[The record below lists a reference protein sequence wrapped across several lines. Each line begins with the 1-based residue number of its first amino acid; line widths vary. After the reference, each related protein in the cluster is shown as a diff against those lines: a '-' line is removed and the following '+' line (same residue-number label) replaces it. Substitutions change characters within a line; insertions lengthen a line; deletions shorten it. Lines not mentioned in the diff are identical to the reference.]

1 MKTLCKKTFGVFLA
15 VLMLLSAVG
24 VGSYSVFAANTNTE
38 KSGATSASG
47 DTVYFQNTGNW
58 SKVNAYMWC
67 DGKSNVKNKDWPG
80 EAMTDEGDGVWS
92 YDIKGEYDHIIF
104 NNGSAQ
110 TGDIVY
116 PGNSMIY
123 KDGSWEVYDTSPLRI
138 TSFESDTKSPAYI
151 GSAIALTTT
160 TKTETTGVQYQYSVN
175 SQVIR
180 SYSADNSCVWN
191 PVASGD
197 YTVRVDVKD
206 NAGNQNFREMSFTIK
221 DPSQE
226 QKPVFLSSNPLTGNQ
241 IKTGTATNL
250 SVNAAGGNTGTKLL
264 FYKYVVKDP
273 SGEQVNTAYY
283 TLNKNYSFTAI
294 KSGTYTVDVSVQG
307 SDNQTITQQLKFVST
322 QNPTDPT
329 VPTEPTVTTPSK
341 TEPTVTTPSKTDPT
355 VTTPT
360 TATKPST
367 PDPSKILGDV
377 NGDGRV
383 DVKDAT
389 AIQKVFTGYDVN
401 PFDKS
406 VADFNKDGKMDVKDA
421 VAIQKILAK
430 AN

>member
-1 MKTLCKKTFGVFLA
+1 MKTLCKKSFGVFLA

-58 SKVNAYMWC
+58 SKVTAYMWYE
-67 DGKSNVKNKDWPG
+67 GKSNASNKSWPG

-104 NNGSAQ
+104 SNNGSSQ
-110 TGDIVY
+110 TGDITY

-123 KDGSWEVYDTSPLRI
+123 KDGKWEVYDTSPLRI

-151 GSAIALTTT
+151 GSAIVLTTT

-283 TLNKNYSFTAI
+283 TLNKNYSFTAT

-307 SDNQTITQQLKFVST
+307 SDNQTITQQLKFEST

-329 VPTEPTVTTPSK
+329 ENTQPTS
-341 TEPTVTTPSKTDPT
+341 PT

-360 TATKPST
+360 ETTTNT
-367 PDPSKILGDV
+367 PDPGKLLGDV
-377 NGDGRV
+377 NGDGKV

-389 AIQKVFTGYDVN
+389 AIQKAYTGYDVN
-401 PFDKS
+401 PFDES
-406 VADFNKDGKMDVKDA
+406 VADYNKDGRNDVKDA
-421 VAIQKILAK
+421 AAIQKYLALK
-430 AN
+430 

>member
-1 MKTLCKKTFGVFLA
+1 MKTLCKKSFGVFLA

-58 SKVNAYMWC
+58 SKVTAYMWYE
-67 DGKSNVKNKDWPG
+67 GKSNASNKSWPG

-104 NNGSAQ
+104 SNNGSSQ
-110 TGDIVY
+110 TGDITY

-123 KDGSWEVYDTSPLRI
+123 KDGKWEVYDTSPLRI

-151 GSAIALTTT
+151 GSAIVLTTT

-206 NAGNQNFREMSFTIK
+206 NAGNQNFREMSFSIK

-273 SGEQVNTAYY
+273 SGNQVNTAYY
-283 TLNKNYSFTAI
+283 TLNKNYSFTAT
-294 KSGTYTVDVSVQG
+294 KTGTYTVDVSVQG
-307 SDNQTITQQLKFVST
+307 SDNQTITQQLKFEST

-329 VPTEPTVTTPSK
+329 ENTQPTS
-341 TEPTVTTPSKTDPT
+341 PT

-360 TATKPST
+360 ETTTNT
-367 PDPSKILGDV
+367 PDPGKLLGDV
-377 NGDGRV
+377 NGDGKV
-383 DVKDAT
+383 DVQDAT
-389 AIQKVFTGYDVN
+389 AIQKAYTGYDVN
-401 PFDKS
+401 PFDES
-406 VADFNKDGKMDVKDA
+406 VADYNKDGRNDVKDA
-421 VAIQKILAK
+421 AAIQKYLALK
-430 AN
+430 

>member
-1 MKTLCKKTFGVFLA
+1 MKTLCKKSFGVFLA

-58 SKVNAYMWC
+58 SKVTAYMWYE
-67 DGKSNVKNKDWPG
+67 GKSNASNKSWPG

-104 NNGSAQ
+104 SNNGSSQ
-110 TGDIVY
+110 TGNITY

-123 KDGSWEVYDTSPLRI
+123 KDGKWEVYDTSPLRI

-151 GSAIALTTT
+151 GSAIVLTTT

-206 NAGNQNFREMSFTIK
+206 NAGNQNFREMSFSIK

-273 SGEQVNTAYY
+273 SGNQVNTAYY
-283 TLNKNYSFTAI
+283 TLNKNYSFTAT
-294 KSGTYTVDVSVQG
+294 KTGTYTVDVSVQG
-307 SDNQTITQQLKFVST
+307 SDNQTITQQLKFEST

-329 VPTEPTVTTPSK
+329 ENTQPTS
-341 TEPTVTTPSKTDPT
+341 PT

-360 TATKPST
+360 ETTTNT
-367 PDPSKILGDV
+367 PDPGKLLGDV
-377 NGDGRV
+377 NGDGKV

-389 AIQKVFTGYDVN
+389 AIQKAYTGYDVN
-401 PFDKS
+401 PFDES
-406 VADFNKDGKMDVKDA
+406 VADYNKDGRNDVKDA
-421 VAIQKILAK
+421 AAIQKYLALK
-430 AN
+430 

>member
-58 SKVNAYMWC
+58 SKVNAYMWY
-67 DGKSNVKNKDWPG
+67 DGKSNVKNKEWPG

-104 NNGSAQ
+104 NNGSGTQ
-110 TGDIVY
+110 TGNILY

-283 TLNKNYSFTAI
+283 TLNKNYSFTAT

-307 SDNQTITQQLKFVST
+307 SDNQTITQQLKFEST

-329 VPTEPTVTTPSK
+329 VPTV
-341 TEPTVTTPSKTDPT
+341 PTVTTPSKTDPT

-360 TATKPST
+360 TATEPST

-389 AIQKVFTGYDVN
+389 AIQKVFAGYDVN
-401 PFDKS
+401 SFDKS

>member
-1 MKTLCKKTFGVFLA
+1 MKTLCKKSFGVFLA

-24 VGSYSVFAANTNTE
+24 VGSYSVFAANTDTE

-47 DTVYFQNTGNW
+47 ETVYFQNTGKW
-58 SKVNAYMWC
+58 SRVNAYMWN
-67 DGKSNVKNKDWPG
+67 DSKGKSENHAWPG

-104 NNGSAQ
+104 NNGSSQ
-110 TGDIVY
+110 TGNITY

-123 KDGSWEVYDTSPLRI
+123 KDGKWEVYDTSPLRI

-151 GSAIALTTT
+151 GSAITLTTT

-175 SQVIR
+175 SQVI
-180 SYSADNSCVWN
+180 SNYSANNSCVWN
-191 PVASGD
+191 PASSGD

-221 DPSQE
+221 DPSHE
-226 QKPVFLSSNPLTGNQ
+226 QKPIFLSSNPLTGKQ

-273 SGEQVNTAYY
+273 AGEQVNTAYY
-283 TLNKNYSFTAI
+283 TLNKNYSFTAT
-294 KSGTYTVDVSVQG
+294 KAGTYTVDVSVQG
-307 SDNQTITQQLKFVST
+307 SDNQTITQQLKFEST
-322 QNPTDPT
+322 QNPTN
-329 VPTEPTVTTPSK
+329 PTENTQPSS
-341 TEPTVTTPSKTDPT
+341 PSVTTPSKTDPT

-360 TATKPST
+360 TATEPSN
-367 PDPSKILGDV
+367 PEPGKILGDV
-377 NGDGRV
+377 NGDGKV

-389 AIQKVFTGYDVN
+389 VIQKVYTGYDVN
-401 PFDKS
+401 PFDES
-406 VADFNKDGKMDVKDA
+406 VADYNKDGRKDVKDA
-421 VAIQKILAK
+421 VAIQKYLALK
-430 AN
+430 

>member
-1 MKTLCKKTFGVFLA
+1 
-15 VLMLLSAVG
+15 
-24 VGSYSVFAANTNTE
+24 
-38 KSGATSASG
+38 
-47 DTVYFQNTGNW
+47 
-58 SKVNAYMWC
+58 
-67 DGKSNVKNKDWPG
+67 
-80 EAMTDEGDGVWS
+80 
-92 YDIKGEYDHIIF
+92 
-104 NNGSAQ
+104 
-110 TGDIVY
+110 
-116 PGNSMIY
+116 
-123 KDGSWEVYDTSPLRI
+123 
-138 TSFESDTKSPAYI
+138 
-151 GSAIALTTT
+151 
-160 TKTETTGVQYQYSVN
+160 
-175 SQVIR
+175 
-180 SYSADNSCVWN
+180 
-191 PVASGD
+191 
-197 YTVRVDVKD
+197 
-206 NAGNQNFREMSFTIK
+206 MSFTIK

-307 SDNQTITQQLKFVST
+307 SDNQTITQQLKFEST

-341 TEPTVTTPSKTDPT
+341 TDPTVTTPSKTEPT

-360 TATKPST
+360 TATEPST

-377 NGDGRV
+377 NGDGVLNVR
-383 DVKDAT
+383 DSSL
-389 AIQKVFTGYDVN
+389 IQKKHTGMVVNSYDETV
-401 PFDKS
+401 S
-406 VADFNKDGKMDVKDA
+406 DFNKDGKMNVKDA
-421 VAIQKILAK
+421 VAIQKFLAK

>member
-58 SKVNAYMWC
+58 SKVNAYMWY
-67 DGKSNVKNKDWPG
+67 DGKSNVKNKEWPG

-104 NNGSAQ
+104 NNGSGTQ
-110 TGDIVY
+110 TGNIVY

-151 GSAIALTTT
+151 GSAIVLTTT

-283 TLNKNYSFTAI
+283 TLNKNYSFTAT

-307 SDNQTITQQLKFVST
+307 SDNQTITQQLKFEST

-341 TEPTVTTPSKTDPT
+341 TDPT

-360 TATKPST
+360 TATEPST
-367 PDPSKILGDV
+367 PDPGKILGDV

-389 AIQKVFTGYDVN
+389 AIQKVFAGYDVN
-401 PFDKS
+401 LFDKS

>member
-1 MKTLCKKTFGVFLA
+1 MKTLCKKSFGVFLA

-58 SKVNAYMWC
+58 SKVNAYMWY
-67 DGKSNVKNKDWPG
+67 DGKSNVKNKEWPG

-104 NNGSAQ
+104 NNGSGTQ
-110 TGDIVY
+110 TGNIVY

-241 IKTGTATNL
+241 IKTGTSTNL

-283 TLNKNYSFTAI
+283 TLNKNYSFTAT
-294 KSGTYTVDVSVQG
+294 KTGTYTVDVSVQG
-307 SDNQTITQQLKFVST
+307 SDNQTITQQLKFEST

-329 VPTEPTVTTPSK
+329 VPTVPTVTTPSK
-341 TEPTVTTPSKTDPT
+341 TEPTVTTP
-355 VTTPT
+355 T
-360 TATKPST
+360 TATEPST

-389 AIQKVFTGYDVN
+389 AIQKVFAGYDVN
-401 PFDKS
+401 LFDKS

>member
-1 MKTLCKKTFGVFLA
+1 MKTLCKKSFGVFLA

-58 SKVNAYMWC
+58 SKVTAYMWYE
-67 DGKSNVKNKDWPG
+67 GKSNASNKSWPG

-104 NNGSAQ
+104 SNNGSSQ
-110 TGDIVY
+110 TGDITY

-123 KDGSWEVYDTSPLRI
+123 KDGKWEVYDTSPLRI

-151 GSAIALTTT
+151 GSAIVLTTT

-206 NAGNQNFREMSFTIK
+206 NAGNQNFREMSFSIK

-264 FYKYVVKDP
+264 FYKYVVKDH
-273 SGEQVNTAYY
+273 SGNQVNTAYY
-283 TLNKNYSFTAI
+283 TLNKNYSFTAT
-294 KSGTYTVDVSVQG
+294 KTGTYTVDVSVQG
-307 SDNQTITQQLKFVST
+307 SDNQTITQQLKFEST

-329 VPTEPTVTTPSK
+329 ENTQPTS
-341 TEPTVTTPSKTDPT
+341 PT

-360 TATKPST
+360 ETTTNT
-367 PDPSKILGDV
+367 PDPGKLLGDV
-377 NGDGRV
+377 NGDGKV

-389 AIQKVFTGYDVN
+389 AIQKAYTGYDVN
-401 PFDKS
+401 PFDES
-406 VADFNKDGKMDVKDA
+406 VADYNKDGRNDVKDA
-421 VAIQKILAK
+421 AAIQKYLALK
-430 AN
+430 

>member
-1 MKTLCKKTFGVFLA
+1 MKTLCKKSFGVFLA

-58 SKVNAYMWC
+58 SKVNAYMWY
-67 DGKSNVKNKDWPG
+67 DGKSNANNKAWPG

-104 NNGSAQ
+104 SNNGSSQ
-110 TGDIVY
+110 TGNITY

-123 KDGSWEVYDTSPLRI
+123 KDGKWEVYDTSPLRI

-273 SGEQVNTAYY
+273 SGDQVNTAYY
-283 TLNKNYSFTAI
+283 TLNKNYSFTAT
-294 KSGTYTVDVSVQG
+294 KTGTYTVDVSVQG
-307 SDNQTITQQLKFVST
+307 SDNQTITQQLKFEST

-329 VPTEPTVTTPSK
+329 ENTQPTS
-341 TEPTVTTPSKTDPT
+341 PT

-360 TATKPST
+360 ETTTNT
-367 PDPSKILGDV
+367 PDPGKLLGDV
-377 NGDGRV
+377 NGDGKV

-389 AIQKVFTGYDVN
+389 AIQKAYTGYDVN
-401 PFDKS
+401 PFDES
-406 VADFNKDGKMDVKDA
+406 VVDYNKDGRKDVKDA
-421 VAIQKILAK
+421 VAIQKYLALK
-430 AN
+430 

>member
-1 MKTLCKKTFGVFLA
+1 MKTLCKKSFGVFLA

-24 VGSYSVFAANTNTE
+24 VGSYSVFAANTDTE

-58 SKVNAYMWC
+58 SKVNAYMWNE
-67 DGKSNVKNKDWPG
+67 GKNNVNNKAWPG

-92 YDIKGEYDHIIF
+92 YEIKGEYDHIIF
-104 NNGSAQ
+104 NNGSSQ
-110 TGDIVY
+110 TGNIVY

-180 SYSADNSCVWN
+180 SYSANNSCVWN
-191 PVASGD
+191 PASSGD
-197 YTVRVDVKD
+197 YTIRVDVKD

-226 QKPVFLSSNPLTGNQ
+226 EKPVFLSSNPLTGNQ

-273 SGEQVNTAYY
+273 AGEQVNTAYY
-283 TLNKNYSFTAI
+283 TLNKNYSFTAT
-294 KSGTYTVDVSVQG
+294 KTGTYTVDVSVQG
-307 SDNQTITQQLKFVST
+307 SDNQTITQQLKFEST

-329 VPTEPTVTTPSK
+329 EDTQPTS
-341 TEPTVTTPSKTDPT
+341 PTVTTPSKTDPT

-360 TATKPST
+360 TATEPTT
-367 PDPSKILGDV
+367 PDPGKILGDV
-377 NGDGRV
+377 NGDGVLNIR
-383 DVKDAT
+383 DSAL
-389 AIQKVFTGYDVN
+389 IQKRHTGFVIDSYDETV
-401 PFDKS
+401 S
-406 VADFNKDGKMDVKDA
+406 DFNKDGKMNVKDA
-421 VAIQKILAK
+421 VAIQKFLAK

>member
-1 MKTLCKKTFGVFLA
+1 MKTLCKKSFGVFLA

-58 SKVNAYMWC
+58 SKVTAYMWYE
-67 DGKSNVKNKDWPG
+67 GKSNASNKSWPG

-104 NNGSAQ
+104 SNNGSSQ
-110 TGDIVY
+110 TGNITY

-123 KDGSWEVYDTSPLRI
+123 KDGKWEVYDTSPLRI

-151 GSAIALTTT
+151 GSAITLTTT

-273 SGEQVNTAYY
+273 SGDQVNTAYY
-283 TLNKNYSFTAI
+283 TLNKNYSFTAT
-294 KSGTYTVDVSVQG
+294 KTGTYTVDVSVQG
-307 SDNQTITQQLKFVST
+307 SDNQTITQQLKFEST

-329 VPTEPTVTTPSK
+329 ENTQPTS
-341 TEPTVTTPSKTDPT
+341 PT

-360 TATKPST
+360 ETTTNT
-367 PDPSKILGDV
+367 PDPGKLLGDV
-377 NGDGRV
+377 NGDGKV

-389 AIQKVFTGYDVN
+389 AIQKAYTGYDVN
-401 PFDKS
+401 PFDES
-406 VADFNKDGKMDVKDA
+406 VADYNKDGRNDVKDA
-421 VAIQKILAK
+421 AAIQKYLALK
-430 AN
+430 

>member
-1 MKTLCKKTFGVFLA
+1 MKTLCKKSFGVFLA

-58 SKVNAYMWC
+58 SKVTAYMWYE
-67 DGKSNVKNKDWPG
+67 GKSNASNKSWPG

-104 NNGSAQ
+104 SNNGSSQ
-110 TGDIVY
+110 TGNITY

-123 KDGSWEVYDTSPLRI
+123 KDGKWEVYDTSPLRI

-151 GSAIALTTT
+151 GSAITLTTT

-191 PVASGD
+191 PASSGD

-206 NAGNQNFREMSFTIK
+206 NAGNQNFREMSFSIK

-273 SGEQVNTAYY
+273 SGNQVNTAYY
-283 TLNKNYSFTAI
+283 TLNKNYSFTAT
-294 KSGTYTVDVSVQG
+294 KTGTYTVDVSVQG
-307 SDNQTITQQLKFVST
+307 SDNQTITQQLKFEST

-329 VPTEPTVTTPSK
+329 ENTQPTS
-341 TEPTVTTPSKTDPT
+341 PT

-360 TATKPST
+360 ETTTNT
-367 PDPSKILGDV
+367 PDPGKLLGDV
-377 NGDGRV
+377 NGDGKV

-389 AIQKVFTGYDVN
+389 AIQKVYTGYDVN
-401 PFDKS
+401 PFDES
-406 VADFNKDGKMDVKDA
+406 VADYNKDGRNDVKDA
-421 VAIQKILAK
+421 AAIQKYLALK
-430 AN
+430 

>member
-1 MKTLCKKTFGVFLA
+1 MKTLCKKSFGVFLA

-58 SKVNAYMWC
+58 SKVTAYMWYE
-67 DGKSNVKNKDWPG
+67 GKSNASNKSWPG

-104 NNGSAQ
+104 SNNGSSQ
-110 TGDIVY
+110 TGDITY

-123 KDGSWEVYDTSPLRI
+123 KDGKWEVYDTSPLRI

-151 GSAIALTTT
+151 GSAIVLTTT

-206 NAGNQNFREMSFTIK
+206 NAGNQNFREMSFSIK

-273 SGEQVNTAYY
+273 SGNQVNTAYY
-283 TLNKNYSFTAI
+283 TLNKNYSFTAT
-294 KSGTYTVDVSVQG
+294 KTGTYTVDVSVQG
-307 SDNQTITQQLKFVST
+307 SDNQTITQQLKFEST

-329 VPTEPTVTTPSK
+329 ENTQPTS
-341 TEPTVTTPSKTDPT
+341 PT

-360 TATKPST
+360 ETTTNT
-367 PDPSKILGDV
+367 PDPGKLLGDV
-377 NGDGRV
+377 NGDGKV

-389 AIQKVFTGYDVN
+389 AIQKAYTGYDVN
-401 PFDKS
+401 PFDES
-406 VADFNKDGKMDVKDA
+406 VADYNKDGRNDVKDA
-421 VAIQKILAK
+421 AAIQKYLALK
-430 AN
+430 